1 MSYFTIGTAGHVDH
15 GKSTLVEALTGV
27 HPDRLKEERDRG
39 MTIDL
44 GFAFMP
50 LKGPGDVP
58 IIDVPGHE
66 KFLNTMVAGVS
77 GINLVLFVVAAD
89 EGVMPQTVEHLST
102 LKYIG
107 VTEGI
112 IVLTKCDLV
121 DEEWLMLVEED
132 VKLLVKDSFLAG
144 SPVIQVS
151 SETKLGINVL
161 ATKIEET
168 IRKLPS
174 KMGEKGY
181 FRMPIDRVFTMK
193 GFGTIIAGTV
203 HSGTLS
209 INEEIELLPT
219 QQRLRIRGIRSN
231 NEPIG
236 HATKGQRIALNVP
249 NIKAIDI
256 QRGYEIGKPGYLHPT
271 MMIDAKLN
279 CLESVEPG
287 IQNRERIRL
296 HKGTSETIAR
306 VVLLSHSKLDPG
318 DTAYVQFRLEKPIV
332 AERTESF
339 IIRGF
344 SNMRLLGGGKIIE
357 VYPRKSRR
365 FRKPIIDY
373 LRAIDGAAPE
383 ILIEKVML
391 QAYGSQRLKNYD
403 DLISC
408 TNLLEDDLHSM
419 VDLLKKKGCLVE
431 SIDHRLMH
439 IKWYSDLKDEIVSIL
454 KKMHRLNRL
463 KEMVP
468 KDAPRSH
475 LSWQVPDLIY
485 GMLLSDLEKER
496 KIILAQGL
504 IRLFSH
510 SVSLTKQEQQ
520 VLTIFDQMSETDP
533 PIIFSIN
540 EITLVMAAA
549 VKQIGDL
556 SFNMKTDGDMIKE
569 MSTYAIEQGTFV
581 EFADRQLIHQKKLEK
596 IKENLVLYLKNNTTI
611 RAADFRTHIQ
621 ISRSHATGLLDYF
634 CDVGVTKRESG
645 THTLR
650 DC

>member
-1 MSYFTIGTAGHVDH
+1 
-15 GKSTLVEALTGV
+15 
-27 HPDRLKEERDRG
+27 
-39 MTIDL
+39 
-44 GFAFMP
+44 
-50 LKGPGDVP
+50 
-58 IIDVPGHE
+58 
-66 KFLNTMVAGVS
+66 
-77 GINLVLFVVAAD
+77 
-89 EGVMPQTVEHLST
+89 
-102 LKYIG
+102 
-107 VTEGI
+107 
-112 IVLTKCDLV
+112 
-121 DEEWLMLVEED
+121 
-132 VKLLVKDSFLAG
+132 
-144 SPVIQVS
+144 
-151 SETKLGINVL
+151 
-161 ATKIEET
+161 
-168 IRKLPS
+168 
-174 KMGEKGY
+174 
-181 FRMPIDRVFTMK
+181 
-193 GFGTIIAGTV
+193 
-203 HSGTLS
+203 
-209 INEEIELLPT
+209 
-219 QQRLRIRGIRSN
+219 
-231 NEPIG
+231 
-236 HATKGQRIALNVP
+236 
-249 NIKAIDI
+249 
-256 QRGYEIGKPGYLHPT
+256 
-271 MMIDAKLN
+271 
-279 CLESVEPG
+279 
-287 IQNRERIRL
+287 
-296 HKGTSETIAR
+296 
-306 VVLLSHSKLDPG
+306 
-318 DTAYVQFRLEKPIV
+318 
-332 AERTESF
+332 
-339 IIRGF
+339 
-344 SNMRLLGGGKIIE
+344 
-357 VYPRKSRR
+357 
-365 FRKPIIDY
+365 
-373 LRAIDGAAPE
+373 
-383 ILIEKVML
+383 
-391 QAYGSQRLKNYD
+391 
-403 DLISC
+403 
-408 TNLLEDDLHSM
+408 M